1 MRNRIWIPETSL
13 TTPNN
18 PTLSVSLP
26 PVRLQG
32 LFHIEVLDAKTG
44 QVKKEYSFSN
54 TITNTMMNR
63 LGARTAFI
71 AGDALTGSDINNMLS
86 LGDMQLGSGST
97 PTTGTDLRLQGPY
110 ITGGPS
116 NNGRVNS
123 STNGGIAETTGYVT
137 ASVSASVSQSAYHFF
152 QFVRLF
158 DETVANGP
166 VREIAVFPRASVGV
180 SVAATASIRTL
191 IRDEN
196 GTPVTINKTNQ
207 EQLRVRYEYRLFPPS
222 TGSTFVT
229 VLGTTSHSISLMPVR
244 TAEGTV
250 WGGAGTQT
258 GFTRFFGGFSTSTD
272 FILQARLY
280 GSGSE
285 NRLYGGAPT
294 GSPLLSGTA
303 AVNTSAS
310 FPATYS
316 IGDYYR
322 DIDVFWSPAV
332 GNFPNGIGLI
342 TLSWFPPFV
351 TTTEQFAIQIQPAI
365 QKGNLQRLQMR
376 FRLSWDRSGSGN
388 V

>member
-18 PTLSVSLP
+18 PTLSVGLP

-54 TITNTMMNR
+54 TITNTMMDR
-63 LGARTAFI
+63 LGARTSNI
-71 AGDALTGSDINNMLS
+71 DGDALTGSDINNMLS
-86 LGDMQLGSGST
+86 LGDMQLGSGSA
-97 PTTGTDLRLQGPY
+97 PSSGTDTRLQGPY
-110 ITGGPS
+110 AAGGPS
-116 NNGRVNS
+116 NNGRVDSN
-123 STNGGIAETTGYVT
+123 TNGGIAETTGYVT

-152 QFVRLF
+152 RFVRLF

-166 VREIAVFPRASVGV
+166 VREIAVFPRTSFG
-180 SVAATASIRTL
+180 ATASIRTL

-196 GTPVTINKTNQ
+196 GTPITINKTNQ
-207 EQLRVRYEYRLFPPS
+207 EQLRVRYEYRLFPPR
-222 TGSTFVT
+222 TGSTFVA

-244 TAEGTV
+244 TAEGSV
-250 WGGAGTQT
+250 WGGAGDQV

-280 GSGSE
+280 GSGSG

-310 FPATYS
+310 FPTTYS
-316 IGDYYR
+316 IGNYYR

-332 GNFPNGIGLI
+332 GNFTNGIGLI

-351 TTTEQFAIQIQPAI
+351 TTTEQFAMQIEPVI